1 MDVEVRDLFKEP
13 LTLDEIQALSARLRD
28 GDLLSRRSKEIETH
42 GIDPEAPVTERTMAL
57 MAREPR
63 LLRRPILDT
72 GTDVVVGFD
81 RARYQALLG
90 QGGRKG

>member
-1 MDVEVRDLFKEP
+1 VNVELRDLFRHP
-13 LTLDEIQALSARLRD
+13 LTLDEIKVLSARLRD

-42 GIDPEAPVTERTMAL
+42 GIDPEAPVTDRTMAL
-57 MAREPR
+57 MAKEPR

-72 GTDVVVGFD
+72 GTEVVIGFD
-81 RARYQALLG
+81 RARYEQLLR